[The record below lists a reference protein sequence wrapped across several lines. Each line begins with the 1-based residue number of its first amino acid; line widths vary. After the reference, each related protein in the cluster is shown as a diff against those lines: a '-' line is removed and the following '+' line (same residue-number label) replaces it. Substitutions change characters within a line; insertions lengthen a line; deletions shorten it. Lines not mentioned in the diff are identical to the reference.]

1 MEDGM
6 TQSTGRSRKGFLK
19 LSLIVV
25 IGLCAAVL
33 LAKLITSEKES
44 CNRSCAADGK
54 PGSLAYV
61 YSKEQTA
68 GMRGRGPTECR
79 CEP

>member
-1 MEDGM
+1 MED
-6 TQSTGRSRKGFLK
+6 QNDKVNKGAKKAFLK
-19 LSLIVV
+19 LCLIVV
-25 IGLCAAVL
+25 TGLGAAVYM
-33 LAKLITSEKES
+33 AKLIPSEKAS
-44 CNRSCAADGK
+44 CNQSCAAHGK
-54 PGSLAYV
+54 RGNLVYV